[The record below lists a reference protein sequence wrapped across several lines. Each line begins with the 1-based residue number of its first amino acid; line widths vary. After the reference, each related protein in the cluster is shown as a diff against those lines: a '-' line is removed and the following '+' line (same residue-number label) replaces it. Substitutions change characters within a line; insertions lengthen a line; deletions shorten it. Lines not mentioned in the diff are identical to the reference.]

1 MYSLNEGNWGSNMR
15 TIHIW
20 ILVIGLNAVWAQTSD
35 SLTGHWKF
43 DDPDNLSAST
53 VGADLVL
60 VGSHNSVAGPDSSN
74 GAAYVGV
81 GSHYIA
87 SHGIAPNG
95 GGVSVNEFTLV
106 MDIKI
111 PSLGKWYVLY
121 QSDIDNSDDGEWA
134 IDPTGQV
141 GIAATGYSEPI
152 IEPNEW
158 YRFAIAVKSGYRYD
172 YYLDGNLLR
181 AGYPQTVDGRFS
193 LDSSVLLLA
202 DENGEDNPLNVAE
215 VMIFDQALDDDEIRA
230 LGGFGHE
237 YEVSIDTL
245 FHTYLQTPTP
255 NSIYVSYHTRYD
267 TETQVEYGTTE
278 ALGQSQ
284 TGEAHIFNDQIIWNW
299 AKLTGL
305 TPATVYHYRVVV
317 DTFESEIKKFKTPPQ
332 YGSNDG
338 HIRFAVMGD
347 TQQNFTIHT
356 QVVNKMQEKL
366 LELYGEGLESALN
379 CVIHVG
385 DIVDNGDILPS
396 FKIEY
401 FNPIAPVSGYVPYMV
416 SIGNH
421 ERDSENYF
429 HYMKY
434 EDIGGPQGERY
445 YSFKLGRLLFIS
457 INSNSPYTN
466 QTQVA
471 WLESLLQ
478 DASTDTTID
487 WIFAFSHHPWR
498 SELWVDGNSAY
509 VKDEIVP
516 LLKEYDVDLHMHGHT
531 HAYQRGAVPD
541 ANLRLLQSG
550 GGAGN
555 IDRWGEFRNENYP
568 EVLKSIDHH
577 HYTIFDLDVSNKKY
591 TATTYSLGNTDLHLD
606 NVIIDQFFRDKA
618 DTTLP
623 DTPTILFPAPGSKID
638 SVVALR
644 ASPFSGNGDL
654 MSSQF
659 QITANEGDYSTP
671 IFNVIRNYMDIYG
684 DTGSPAWQP
693 VDLNADLDIT
703 ELTVPEVLLWTEATY
718 WWKVRY
724 RNRNLQWSDWSD
736 EGRFITAPLG
746 TTDEDKAAV
755 LPKSTKLFNNYPNPF
770 NSTTTIKFQLSNQG
784 QVSLNIYDSA
794 GLLVKRLINETRTA
808 GEYEV
813 QWDGT
818 NDLNRTVA
826 SGAYFI
832 QIKTGNY
839 QRVTKALLLK

>member
-1 MYSLNEGNWGSNMR
+1 MR
-15 TIHIW
+15 KFIA
-20 ILVIGLNAVWAQTSD
+20 ILVLLAQPGWSQIEE
-35 SLTGHWKF
+35 SLVGQWKF
-43 DDPDNLSAST
+43 DDTENLTKAT
-53 VGADLVL
+53 VGNDLVL
-60 VGSHNSVAGPDSSN
+60 VGSHNIVAGPDTGN
-74 GAAYVGV
+74 GAVYIGT

-95 GGVSVNEFTLV
+95 GGDHVNDFTLV

-111 PSLGKWYVLY
+111 PNLGMWYVLY
-121 QSDIDNSDDGEWA
+121 QSDVDNKDDGEWA
-134 IDPTGQV
+134 INPTGQV

-158 YRFAIAVKSGYRYD
+158 YRLAIAVKSDYRYD
-172 YYLDGNLLR
+172 YYLDGNLLHV
-181 AGYPQTVDGRFS
+181 GYPQTVDGRFS

-202 DENGEDNPLNVAE
+202 DEDGEDNPLSVAE
-215 VMIFDQALDDDEIRA
+215 VMIFNRALDDEEIRV

-237 YEVSIDTL
+237 YEVPVDTL

-255 NSIYVSYHTRYD
+255 NSIYVSYHTRD
-267 TETQVEYGTTE
+267 NTETHVEYGTTQ

-284 TGEAHIFNDQIIWNW
+284 IGESHIFTDQIIWNW
-299 AKLTGL
+299 AKLSDL
-305 TPATVYHYRVVV
+305 IPATIYHYRVVA

-332 YGSNDG
+332 YGSSDG
-338 HIRFAVMGD
+338 HIRFAVIGD
-347 TQQNFTIHT
+347 TQTNFPTHSL
-356 QVVNKMQEKL
+356 VVQKMKEKL
-366 LELYGEGLESALN
+366 IELYGDDLENSLN

-385 DIVDNGDILPS
+385 DIVGNGNILPS
-396 FKIEY
+396 YKIEF
-401 FNPIAPVSGYVPYMV
+401 FNPIAPISGNVPYMV

-421 ERDSENYF
+421 EADSDYYF

-434 EDIGGPQGERY
+434 EDIGGPEGEKY
-445 YSFKLGRLLFIS
+445 YSFRMSRVLFVA
-457 INSNSPYTN
+457 INSNWQYRN
-466 QTQVA
+466 QEQVE
-471 WLESLLQ
+471 WLEVLLQ

-555 IDRWGEFRNENYP
+555 LDRWGEFMNENYP

-577 HYTIFDLDVSNKKY
+577 HYTIFDLDVPNKKY
-591 TATTYSLGNTDLHLD
+591 TATTYSLGNMDLHLD
-606 NVIIDQFFRDKA
+606 NEIIDQFFRDKA
-618 DTTLP
+618 DTTFP
-623 DTPTILFPAPGSKID
+623 ATPTILFPAPGSKID

-644 ASPFSGNGDL
+644 TSPFSGNGDL

-684 DTGSPAWQP
+684 DTGPPAWQP

-703 ELTVPEVLLWTEATY
+703 ELTVSEVLLWTEATY
-718 WWKVRY
+718 GWRVRY
-724 RNRNLQWSDWSD
+724 RNRNLQWSEWSE
-736 EGRFITAPLG
+736 EGTFVTGPLGITAEG
-746 TTDEDKAAV
+746 EAAV

-784 QVSLNIYDSA
+784 HVSLNIYDGA

-818 NDLNRTVA
+818 DDIKRTVA
-826 SGAYFI
+826 SGAYFF
-832 QIKTGNY
+832 QIKTDNY
-839 QRVTKALLLK
+839 QRVTKAVLLK

>member
-1 MYSLNEGNWGSNMR
+1 
-15 TIHIW
+15 
-20 ILVIGLNAVWAQTSD
+20 
-35 SLTGHWKF
+35 
-43 DDPDNLSAST
+43 
-53 VGADLVL
+53 
-60 VGSHNSVAGPDSSN
+60 
-74 GAAYVGV
+74 
-81 GSHYIA
+81 
-87 SHGIAPNG
+87 
-95 GGVSVNEFTLV
+95 
-106 MDIKI
+106 
-111 PSLGKWYVLY
+111 
-121 QSDIDNSDDGEWA
+121 
-134 IDPTGQV
+134 
-141 GIAATGYSEPI
+141 
-152 IEPNEW
+152 
-158 YRFAIAVKSGYRYD
+158 
-172 YYLDGNLLR
+172 
-181 AGYPQTVDGRFS
+181 
-193 LDSSVLLLA
+193 
-202 DENGEDNPLNVAE
+202 
-215 VMIFDQALDDDEIRA
+215 
-230 LGGFGHE
+230 
-237 YEVSIDTL
+237 
-245 FHTYLQTPTP
+245 
-255 NSIYVSYHTRYD
+255 
-267 TETQVEYGTTE
+267 
-278 ALGQSQ
+278 
-284 TGEAHIFNDQIIWNW
+284 
-299 AKLTGL
+299 
-305 TPATVYHYRVVV
+305 
-317 DTFESEIKKFKTPPQ
+317 
-332 YGSNDG
+332 
-338 HIRFAVMGD
+338 
-347 TQQNFTIHT
+347 
-356 QVVNKMQEKL
+356 
-366 LELYGEGLESALN
+366 
-379 CVIHVG
+379 
-385 DIVDNGDILPS
+385 
-396 FKIEY
+396 
-401 FNPIAPVSGYVPYMV
+401 MV

-421 ERDSENYF
+421 ERDSEYYF

-445 YSFKLGRLLFIS
+445 YFFKLGRLLFVS

-509 VKDEIVP
+509 VKDEIIP

-555 IDRWGEFRNENYP
+555 IDRWGEFRNENYL

-606 NVIIDQFFRDKA
+606 NEIIDQFFRDKA

-703 ELTVPEVLLWTEATY
+703 EITIPEVLLWTEATY
-718 WWKVRY
+718 WWRVRY
-724 RNRNLQWSDWSD
+724 RNRNLQWSEWSD
-736 EGRFITAPLG
+736 EGMFITVPLG
-746 TTDEDKAAV
+746 ITAEGDASI

-770 NSTTTIKFQLSNQG
+770 NSITTIKFQLSNQG

-826 SGAYFI
+826 SGAYFF
-832 QIKTGNY
+832 QIKTDNY
-839 QRVTKALLLK
+839 QRVTKAILLK